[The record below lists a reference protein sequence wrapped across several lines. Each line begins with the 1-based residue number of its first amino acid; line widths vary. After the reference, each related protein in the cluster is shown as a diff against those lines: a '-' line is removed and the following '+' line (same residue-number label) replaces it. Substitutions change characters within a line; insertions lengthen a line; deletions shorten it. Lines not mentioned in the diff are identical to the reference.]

1 MTNKETLEEAA
12 ERIYQE
18 DFNNPYLE
26 EIRRKNIKDA
36 MIKLAKW
43 QQEQDKKMYSEE
55 ELPKNLESVLA
66 KIIHQH
72 SLGLSQWYEVVYYN
86 NDIKKWCCYGGSKT
100 FQDGERVVDWKYCK
114 DLI

>member
-43 QQEQDKKMYSEE
+43 QSERLYSEKDLRTAYFSGIKTTGE
-55 ELPKNLESVLA
+55 GWNGEYA
-66 KIIHQH
+66 
-72 SLGLSQWYEVVYYN
+72 GN
-86 NDIKKWCCYGGSKT
+86 NDPNVEETFEEGYQKWFEQFKKK
-100 FQDGERVVDWKYCK
+100 
-114 DLI
+114 